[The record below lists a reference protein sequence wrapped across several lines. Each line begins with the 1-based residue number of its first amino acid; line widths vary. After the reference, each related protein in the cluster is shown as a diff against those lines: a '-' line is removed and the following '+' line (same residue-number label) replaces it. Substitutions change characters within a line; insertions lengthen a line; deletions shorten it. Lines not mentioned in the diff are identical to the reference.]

1 MASLFALLILML
13 MIFPAHVLNAAL
25 QGVGIWW
32 DVVFPALFPFFIIAE
47 LLLSFGI
54 VHFFGTLLDPLM
66 RPLFRVP
73 GIGGFVMAMG
83 FASGYP
89 VAHD

>member
-1 MASLFALLILML
+1 
-13 MIFPAHVLNAAL
+13 MI
-25 QGVGIWW
+25 
-32 DVVFPALFPFFIIAE
+32 
-47 LLLSFGI
+47 LSFGI

-83 FASGYP
+83 FASGLSGRGTINP
-89 VAHD
+89 NCGSKN